1 LGVNEKGMCSRVHGF
16 SFKSL
21 IFLYTPS
28 SKNRNF
34 DNERF
39 ILNFD
44 NERFI
49 LMKFLPAQVIYFVR
63 SRTTKRNLRL
73 LFKFLLALAIVVTMY
88 SVLFHFIMI
97 FEDRKFSWITGF
109 YWTLTVMS
117 TLGFGDITFVSDLG
131 KVFSMVVLMSGIVF
145 LLVMLPFTFIQF
157 FYAPWL
163 EAQSR
168 ARAPRE
174 LPENTSNH
182 VILTSFDPITI
193 NLVKKLNQYNYEYAI
208 IATDLQ
214 HALELYDLDYK
225 VVVGDPGDPETY
237 KRLRVQNAAL
247 VVANNDDMMNT
258 NISFT
263 IREIS
268 NKVPI
273 VTNADADDSIDIL
286 QLAGST
292 HVFQFMKM
300 LGKSLAR
307 RTLGMSMGANVIGKF
322 EQLLIAEA
330 PAMRTPLEGKTL
342 IESNLREKTGIT
354 VVGMW
359 ERGGF
364 QIPHPQTRI
373 NSSTVLLLAGSA
385 EQLNKY
391 DEIFCVYRIYHTANA
406 PALILGGGRVGR
418 AAAEVLEERQVA
430 YQVVEKNPKL
440 IENNENYI
448 HGNAAD
454 INTLYRAGIR
464 EAPSV
469 IITTHDDAMNIY
481 LTIYCR
487 RLRPDIQIISRANL
501 DRNISK
507 LHVAGADL
515 VMSYASMGANTII
528 NLLKPD
534 EVLMFQEGLNIF
546 RAPVHSSLVGKSL
559 AENQIRKQT
568 GCSVIAIN
576 TKGKLNINPDPTIP
590 LRENDEMILIG
601 TADAEKRFIENY
613 QS

>member
-1 LGVNEKGMCSRVHGF
+1 
-16 SFKSL
+16 
-21 IFLYTPS
+21 
-28 SKNRNF
+28 
-34 DNERF
+34 
-39 ILNFD
+39 
-44 NERFI
+44 
-49 LMKFLPAQVIYFVR
+49 MKFIPAQVIYFVR
-63 SRTTKRNLRL
+63 SRTTKRNLKL
-73 LFKFLLALAIVVTMY
+73 LFKFLLALTAIVIIY
-88 SVLFHFIMI
+88 SILFHFIMI
-97 FEDRKFSWITGF
+97 FEDREFSWVTGF

-117 TLGFGDITFVSDLG
+117 TLGFGDITFASDLG
-131 KVFSMVVLMSGIVF
+131 KVFTLVVLISGIVF

-168 ARAPRE
+168 ARTPRE
-174 LPENTSNH
+174 LPEDTSGH
-182 VILTSFDPITI
+182 VILTNFDPITI
-193 NLVKKLNQYNYEYAI
+193 NLVEKLNQYNHEYAI
-208 IATDLQ
+208 IVTDFQ
-214 HALELYDLDYK
+214 RASELYDLNYK

-237 KRLRVQNAAL
+237 KRLRIQNAAL

-258 NISFT
+258 NIAFT

-268 NKVPI
+268 EKVPI
-273 VTNADADDSIDIL
+273 ITNADADDSIDIL

-292 HVFQFMKM
+292 HVFQFMKI

-307 RTLGMSMGANVIGKF
+307 RTLGVSMGANIIGRF
-322 EQLLIAEA
+322 DQLLIAEA

-342 IESNLREKTGIT
+342 IESKLREKTGLT
-354 VVGMW
+354 VVGIW

-364 QIPHPQTRI
+364 EIPQPQTRI

-385 EQLNKY
+385 EQLKKY
-391 DEIFCVYRIYHTANA
+391 DEIFCVYRMYHTANA
-406 PALILGGGRVGR
+406 PVLILGGGRVGR
-418 AAAEVLEERQVA
+418 AAAEVLEERQIA
-430 YQVVEKNPKL
+430 YQVVEKNPKVL
-440 IENNENYI
+440 KNNENNDNYV

-454 INTLYRAGIR
+454 INTLCKAGIR

-469 IITTHDDAMNIY
+469 IVTTHNDAMNIY

-487 RLRPDIQIISRANL
+487 RLQPDIQIISRANL

-507 LHVAGADL
+507 LHKAGADL

-534 EVLMFQEGLNIF
+534 EVLMFEEGLNIF
-546 RAPVHSSLVGKSL
+546 RAAVHSTLVGTSL

-576 TKGKLNINPDPTIP
+576 TRGELKINPDPSIP
-590 LRENDEMILIG
+590 LEENDELILIG
-601 TADAEKRFIENY
+601 TAEAEKRFFESYHPKNNL
-613 QS
+613 

>member
-1 LGVNEKGMCSRVHGF
+1 
-16 SFKSL
+16 
-21 IFLYTPS
+21 
-28 SKNRNF
+28 
-34 DNERF
+34 
-39 ILNFD
+39 
-44 NERFI
+44 
-49 LMKFLPAQVIYFVR
+49 MKFLPAQVIYFVR

-73 LFKFLLALAIVVTMY
+73 LFKFLLALAIVVTIY
-88 SVLFHFIMI
+88 SVLFHFIMV
-97 FEDRKFSWITGF
+97 FEDREFSWITGF

-117 TLGFGDITFVSDLG
+117 TLGFGDITFTSDLG
-131 KVFSMVVLMSGIVF
+131 KVFTLAVLISGIVF

-174 LPENTSNH
+174 LPENTSGH
-182 VILTSFDPITI
+182 VILTNFDPITI

-263 IREIS
+263 IRGLS

-307 RTLGMSMGANVIGKF
+307 RTLGVSMGANVIGKF

-359 ERGGF
+359 ERGRF
-364 QIPHPQTRI
+364 EIPHPQTRI

-391 DEIFCVYRIYHTANA
+391 DEIFSVYRIYHTANA
-406 PALILGGGRVGR
+406 PVLILGGGRVGR
-418 AAAEVLEERQVA
+418 AAAEALEERQVA
-430 YQVVEKNPKL
+430 YKVVDKNLKL

-448 HGNAAD
+448 HGDSAD

-469 IITTHDDAMNIY
+469 IITTHNDAMNIY

-487 RLRPDIQIISRANL
+487 KLRPDIQIISRANL

-507 LHVAGADL
+507 LHGAGADL

-534 EVLMFQEGLNIF
+534 EVLMFEEGLNIF

-601 TADAEKRFIENY
+601 TADEEKRFIENY
-613 QS
+613 

>member
-1 LGVNEKGMCSRVHGF
+1 
-16 SFKSL
+16 
-21 IFLYTPS
+21 
-28 SKNRNF
+28 
-34 DNERF
+34 
-39 ILNFD
+39 
-44 NERFI
+44 
-49 LMKFLPAQVIYFVR
+49 MKFLPAQVIYFVR

-73 LFKFLLALAIVVTMY
+73 LFKFLLALAIVVTIY

-97 FEDRKFSWITGF
+97 FEDREFSWITGF

-117 TLGFGDITFVSDLG
+117 TLGFGDITFASDLG
-131 KVFSMVVLMSGIVF
+131 KIFTLVVLMSGIVF

-174 LPENTSNH
+174 LPENTSGH
-182 VILTSFDPITI
+182 VILTNFDPITI
-193 NLVKKLNQYNYEYAI
+193 NLAKKLNQYNYEYAI

-214 HALELYDLDYK
+214 QALELYDLDYK

-263 IREIS
+263 IRGLS

-307 RTLGMSMGANVIGKF
+307 RTLGVSMGANVIGKF

-342 IESNLREKTGIT
+342 IESNLREKIGIT

-359 ERGGF
+359 ERGRF
-364 QIPHPQTRI
+364 EIPHPQTRI

-391 DEIFCVYRIYHTANA
+391 DEIFSVYRIYHTANA
-406 PALILGGGRVGR
+406 PVLILGGGRVGR
-418 AAAEVLEERQVA
+418 AAADALEERQVA
-430 YQVVEKNPKL
+430 YKVVDKNLKL

-448 HGNAAD
+448 HGDAAD

-469 IITTHDDAMNIY
+469 IITTHNDAMNIY

-487 RLRPDIQIISRANL
+487 KLRPDIQIISRANL

-507 LHVAGADL
+507 LHGAGADL

-534 EVLMFQEGLNIF
+534 EVLMFEEGLNIF

-601 TADAEKRFIENY
+601 TADEEKRFIENY
-613 QS
+613 

>member
-1 LGVNEKGMCSRVHGF
+1 
-16 SFKSL
+16 
-21 IFLYTPS
+21 
-28 SKNRNF
+28 
-34 DNERF
+34 
-39 ILNFD
+39 
-44 NERFI
+44 
-49 LMKFLPAQVIYFVR
+49 MKFLPAQVIYFVR

-73 LFKFLLALAIVVTMY
+73 LFKFLLALAIVVTIY
-88 SVLFHFIMI
+88 SVLFHFIMV
-97 FEDRKFSWITGF
+97 FEDREFSWITGF

-174 LPENTSNH
+174 LPENTSGH
-182 VILTSFDPITI
+182 VILTNFDPITI

-263 IREIS
+263 IRGLS

-307 RTLGMSMGANVIGKF
+307 RTLGVSMGANVIGKF

-359 ERGGF
+359 ERGRF
-364 QIPHPQTRI
+364 EIPHPQTRI

-391 DEIFCVYRIYHTANA
+391 DEIFSVYRIYHTANA
-406 PALILGGGRVGR
+406 PVLILGGGRVGR
-418 AAAEVLEERQVA
+418 AAAEALEERQVA
-430 YQVVEKNPKL
+430 YKVVDKNLKL

-448 HGNAAD
+448 HGDAAD

-469 IITTHDDAMNIY
+469 IITTHNDAMNIY

-487 RLRPDIQIISRANL
+487 KLRPDIQIISRANL

-507 LHVAGADL
+507 LHGAGADL

-534 EVLMFQEGLNIF
+534 EVLMFEEGLNIF

-601 TADAEKRFIENY
+601 TADEEKRFIENY
-613 QS
+613 